1 MNGGHKADMESMRG
15 HEDGELRSTDDV
27 LSESVQRVR
36 SSRQLIDE
44 IDQRLARTQH
54 LVADDDD
61 DAARR

>member
-1 MNGGHKADMESMRG
+1 MESMRG

-44 IDQRLARTQH
+44 IDQRLARTQL